1 MLPLAISS
9 LIILLD
15 QLTKLLVRRIF
26 DLGECLQVIPGVFNL
41 CHVQNTGAAW
51 GMLAGQ
57 RIALLAFSIV
67 MCAAMVFFR
76 EKVFGKSLVGRICL
90 GLLCGG
96 IIGNLIDRA
105 CLGYVVDF
113 LDFHWGTS
121 HFPAFNVADSA
132 ICVGAFL
139 FIVASWISDI
149 KAGKAKGTEAG
160 QPADG
165 ASDKGE

>member
-1 MLPLAISS
+1 MLPAAISA
-9 LIILLD
+9 LTILLD

-26 DLGECLQVIPGVFNL
+26 SLGDSIPVIPGCFNL

-51 GMLAGQ
+51 GMLAG
-57 RIALLAFSIV
+57 RRALLLGFSIA

-76 EKVFGKSLVGRICL
+76 DRIFGKSRIGRICL

-105 CLGYVVDF
+105 LLGHVVDF
-113 LDFHWGTS
+113 LDFHWGAS
-121 HFPAFNVADSA
+121 HFPAFNIADSA

-139 FIVASWISDI
+139 FVIASWIQDSASG
-149 KAGKAKGTEAG
+149 KAGEGDAAKEPGDAM
-160 QPADG
+160 AK
-165 ASDKGE
+165 KG